1 MNGPYVTPIL
11 KSTDEAADIKTF
23 IFRYPGKIEPGQFFM
38 IWIPGVDEIPMSV
51 SLIQG
56 DMKGI
61 TFRKIGD
68 ATTALYNLEK
78 GDNIG
83 VRGPYGHGFR
93 LRGKHLLFVGGGT
106 GAAMLTPMVE
116 HARKKKLEVKV
127 IIGVKTKKELFFEQ
141 RLIRSGAIV
150 LISTDDGTKG
160 FKSFASD
167 LAHDILKKEAIDS
180 IYTCGPEPMMKAVFT
195 HSKKIPFQASLERY
209 MKCSLGIC
217 GQCCIGKGLRVCVD
231 GPVFDRTTL
240 KSVDDFGVYKRDAAG
255 RKIFFF
261 R

>member
-1 MNGPYVTPIL
+1 MNSPYVTPIL
-11 KSTDEAADIKTF
+11 KSTDEAYDIKTF
-23 IFRYPGKIEPGQFFM
+23 TFYYPGKIEPGQFFM

-56 DMKGI
+56 DVKGI
-61 TFRKIGD
+61 TFRKIGA
-68 ATTALYNLEK
+68 ATTALYHLKK

-83 VRGPYGHGFR
+83 VRGPYGCGFR

-106 GAAMLTPMVE
+106 GAAMLAPMVE
-116 HARKKKLEVKV
+116 HARKKKLEATV

-141 RLIRSGAIV
+141 RLTRSDATV
-150 LISTDDGTKG
+150 LVSTDDGTKG
-160 FKSFASD
+160 FKGFASD
-167 LAHDILKKEAIDS
+167 LANDILKKKTIDS
-180 IYTCGPEPMMKAVFT
+180 IYTCGPEFMMKAVFA

-231 GPVFDRTTL
+231 GPVFDRATL
-240 KSVDDFGVYKRDAAG
+240 RSVGDFGVYKRDAAG
-255 RKIFFF
+255 RKILF
-261 R
+261 